1 MTFDVEYYKLLFS
14 KFGFDL
20 AYTTFYPNGFTIR
33 AEKENYKVFIS
44 VRDDKLVV
52 FEAVYANP
60 AELSFAS
67 IRKEPNVLN
76 LSLSKDAFQT
86 EAVYQES
93 YELKPE
99 EFIEEF
105 LKSPVECVL
114 SLLYKLTK

>member
-20 AYTTFYPNGFTIR
+20 SYIIFYPNGFTLR

-76 LSLSKDAFQT
+76 LSLSKDAFQI

-93 YELKPE
+93 YEFKPE
-99 EFIEEF
+99 EIEEF

-114 SLLYKLTK
+114 NLLYKLTK